1 MKILF
6 SYPPLDT
13 SKGYPTLGQN
23 RQFQYFSEPTFIY
36 PVVPALAATM
46 LRDAGHEVLWND
58 CIAEGIGK
66 KEYLELV
73 RKEKPGLIVFE
84 TKTPVIKE
92 HWRLI
97 DEIKGL
103 SSGDWHPVIALVGD
117 HVTALPEESFENSM
131 VDFVLTGGD
140 YDFLLLNLCENL
152 EREHSSF
159 VIRHSS
165 LLESGIWYRENDRVK
180 NTGEFRL
187 DHNLDAAPFIDR
199 DLTKW
204 RLYAYKNGNYR
215 RTPGTYVMSGRD
227 CWWGRCTF
235 CSWARLYPRF
245 RVRSA
250 NNVLNEIGEIMEAF
264 PVKEIMD
271 DTGTFPRGEWLGKFC
286 RGVIERGYHHKIGFD
301 CNFRFGAASREDYDL
316 MKKAGFR
323 LLLFGLESAN
333 QATLNRLKKGLTVE
347 EIIDSCRM
355 AREAGL
361 YPHITIMFGYPWET
375 YEEAR
380 KTFELGKYLL
390 KKGYA
395 YTMQATVV
403 VPYPGTPLYDE
414 CLENGWLLTSDWSD
428 FDMKR
433 PVMKTLFP
441 ERELMRLVR
450 GLYCVAFDPVFLARK
465 VLGIRDRDDLRFFLR
480 AGKKVVG
487 HLRDFSWK
495 QTR

>member
-1 MKILF
+1 
-6 SYPPLDT
+6 
-13 SKGYPTLGQN
+13 
-23 RQFQYFSEPTFIY
+23 
-36 PVVPALAATM
+36 
-46 LRDAGHEVLWND
+46 
-58 CIAEGIGK
+58 
-66 KEYLELV
+66 
-73 RKEKPGLIVFE
+73 
-84 TKTPVIKE
+84 
-92 HWRLI
+92 
-97 DEIKGL
+97 
-103 SSGDWHPVIALVGD
+103 
-117 HVTALPEESFENSM
+117 
-131 VDFVLTGGD
+131 
-140 YDFLLLNLCENL
+140 
-152 EREHSSF
+152 
-159 VIRHSS
+159 
-165 LLESGIWYRENDRVK
+165 
-180 NTGEFRL
+180 
-187 DHNLDAAPFIDR
+187 
-199 DLTKW
+199 
-204 RLYAYKNGNYR
+204 
-215 RTPGTYVMSGRD
+215 
-227 CWWGRCTF
+227 
-235 CSWARLYPRF
+235 
-245 RVRSA
+245 
-250 NNVLNEIGEIMEAF
+250 MEAF

-271 DTGTFPRGEWLGKFC
+271 DTGTFPRGEWLGSFC

-316 MKKAGFR
+316 MRKAGFR

-333 QATLNRLKKGLTVE
+333 QATLDRLKKGLTVE
-347 EIIDSCRM
+347 EIIDSCRL

-414 CLENGWLLTSDWSD
+414 CLENGWLLTSDWSC

-450 GLYCVAFDPVFLARK
+450 GLYYVAFDPVFLARK

-487 HLRDFSWK
+487 HLRDFSRK
-495 QTR
+495 QPR